1 MAATIGQ
8 NHKNGFKIVEI
19 WDNHSVSLK
28 NNLYNDL
35 KGPEHLLG
43 GMNLE
48 NEIDT
53 CQTTV
58 CCIGEVQFD
67 NNDRSV
73 VGIFIPYSRVPI
85 RRHGMFIWH
94 ITFHERKF
102 FVALNSN
109 VSCTCNINL
118 NHKTYSHV
126 NLYAFLKLQVNKT
139 RSTIRNKYWY

>member
-8 NHKNGFKIVEI
+8 KHKNGFKIVEI

-28 NNLYNDL
+28 NNLYNDF

-58 CCIGEVQFD
+58 IGE
-67 NNDRSV
+67 
-73 VGIFIPYSRVPI
+73 
-85 RRHGMFIWH
+85 
-94 ITFHERKF
+94 
-102 FVALNSN
+102 L
-109 VSCTCNINL
+109 
-118 NHKTYSHV
+118 
-126 NLYAFLKLQVNKT
+126 T
-139 RSTIRNKYWY
+139 RSSADLTLDRGGVSLLSGLLPWARAFDPRQGRCLAPQRPVTLGRSL